1 MTILAVNNFSLING
15 KPFNLE
21 VMAGEI
27 ICLSGKSGAGK
38 SLILRALADLIE
50 HHGEAYLDN
59 NACSKMSPV
68 EWRKNIALLPAE
80 SQWWFETIGEH
91 FIKEDQK
98 MLAQLKLSHDCFK
111 WDIARCSTGEKQRLA
126 LARLLQNNPKV
137 LLLDEPTASLDAENT
152 LCVENVI
159 KDYVK
164 LNGAIVLW
172 VSHDKQQ
179 VERIADREYY
189 VSDFTLKELA
199 E

>member
-80 SQWWFETIGEH
+80 SQWWFETIGDH
-91 FIKEDQK
+91 FTQQNQNI
-98 MLAQLKLSHDCFK
+98 LTQLNLPQDCLK
-111 WDIARCSTGEKQRLA
+111 WEVARCSTGEKQRLA
-126 LARLLQNNPKV
+126 LARILENEPRV

-152 LCVENVI
+152 SCVEKVI
-159 KDYVK
+159 KDYVS
-164 LNGAIVLW
+164 LNGAIVIW

-179 VERIADREYY
+179 VARMADREYF
-189 VSDFTLKELA
+189 VSDFTLKELSI
-199 E
+199 